1 MDTVALKGKLAEFLR
16 KYKYVLLVLLAGIV
30 LMLLPG
36 KEDTGQDH
44 VPIADV
50 PTSQQQNSLDK
61 QLEAVLSAIDG
72 AGMVQVLLTIESGE
86 KTLYQYD
93 EQTAAGENG
102 STKKDTVIITN
113 GDRGQSGL
121 IQQIDPPRYQGAVVL
136 CQGADSAYVR
146 LCIIEAVSKLTGLGT
161 DRICVLKMK

>member
-1 MDTVALKGKLAEFLR
+1 MDTEALKGKVKSFLG
-16 KYKYVLLVLLAGIV
+16 KYKYVLLVLFAGVV

-36 KEDTGQDH
+36 KSENRQQSN
-44 VPIADV
+44 
-50 PTSQQQNSLDK
+50 PTAQPPVQQEQVSLDK
-61 QLEAVLSAIDG
+61 QLETVLSAIDG
-72 AGMVQVLLTIESGE
+72 AGRVQVLLTVESGE

-93 EQTAAGENG
+93 EQVTAGENG
-102 STKKDTVIITN
+102 STKKDTVIVTN

-121 IQQIDPPRYQGAVVL
+121 IQQIDPPKYQGAVVL

>member
-1 MDTVALKGKLAEFLR
+1 MDTAALKGKITHFLG
-16 KYKYVLLVLLAGIV
+16 KYKYVLLVLFAGVV

-36 KEDTGQDH
+36 KQETQ
-44 VPIADV
+44 PESIQS
-50 PTSQQQNSLDK
+50 SQQPTQEAVSLDK

-72 AGMVQVLLTIESGE
+72 AGRVQVLLTVESGE

-93 EQTAAGENG
+93 EQTVAGEGG
-102 STKKDTVIITN
+102 STKKDTVIVTN